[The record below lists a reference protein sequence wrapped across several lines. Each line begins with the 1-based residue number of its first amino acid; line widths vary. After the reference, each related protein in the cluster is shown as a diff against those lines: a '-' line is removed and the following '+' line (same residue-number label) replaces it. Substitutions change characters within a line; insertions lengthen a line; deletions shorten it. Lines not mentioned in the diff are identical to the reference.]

1 MDFSSIVCVRLLVY
15 ALGVLQLCGAVR
27 QDEYYQ
33 YGDGQY
39 DSPQN
44 DDVPVEPIRCYTCE
58 YAVLASQRHEEGVRA
73 CMDPFSGDG
82 VPEILCSGP
91 CAKKYEYRGENS
103 FTIRRSCLPSCEER
117 STENGSYTMC
127 CSEHLCNGF

>member
-1 MDFSSIVCVRLLVY
+1 
-15 ALGVLQLCGAVR
+15 VLQLCGAVR
-27 QDEYYQ
+27 QDDFYQ

-39 DSPQN
+39 DSQQN

-91 CAKKYEYRGENS
+91 CAVSSTTSETWRFSQRAPLLKRKYRGW
-103 FTIRRSCLPSCEER
+103 I
-117 STENGSYTMC
+117 
-127 CSEHLCNGF
+127 